1 ASAPQPHLPG
11 RVSGAHTLQHMY
23 GCDLLEDGSTRGYE
37 QYAYDGRDFI
47 AFNMDTMTFTAA
59 DAAAQITK
67 RNWEMDRTVAEYW
80 KHYLENTC
88 VEWLR
93 KYKSNGQAVLER
105 KEPPTV
111 RVAGKETHGN
121 LTLHCRAY

>member
-1 ASAPQPHLPG
+1 QQPLSHHFPG
-11 RVSGAHTLQHMY
+11 RVSGAHTWQGMY
-23 GCDLLEDGSTRGYE
+23 GCDLLEDNSMRGYE

-47 AFNMDTMTFTAA
+47 AFDTDTMTFTAA

-67 RNWEMDRTVAEYW
+67 RKWEMDGTEAEHL

-88 VEWLR
+88 PESLR
-93 KYKSNGQAVLER
+93 QYVSYGQAMLER
-105 KEPPTV
+105 KEPPMV
-111 RVAGKETHGN
+111 RVSKKETHGN

>member
-1 ASAPQPHLPG
+1 Q
-11 RVSGAHTLQHMY
+11 
-23 GCDLLEDGSTRGYE
+23 D
-37 QYAYDGRDFI
+37 AYDGRDFI
-47 AFNMDTMTFTAA
+47 AFDVDTMTFTAA

-67 RNWEMDRTVAEYW
+67 RKWEGENVAERR
-80 KHYLENTC
+80 KHYLETTC

-93 KYKSNGQAVLER
+93 KYVSFGQAVLER

-111 RVAGKETHGN
+111 RVSGKEAHGT